1 MTMHKYIGYAF
12 LLTCIISCGTKTDID
27 TATKQTVESITAGDA
42 TTEKCH

>member
-1 MTMHKYIGYAF
+1 MNVHKYIGYAF